1 MKNYQIAALASFLA
15 FWSVLIIANIINS
28 KYYNLDF
35 IKDNNW
41 AEVFIV
47 FCAIVI
53 LATVASQIMLRQ
65 GSFVTKFL
73 NYFSVLC
80 SVVTVVLAI
89 NWIYSINKIY
99 EQHAITVNK
108 FIEQAESDIKNDS
121 VKYFS
126 QGLILPPKN
135 EFSQAREIAVQKTI
149 ISYGLIRKD
158 LGCLIS
164 PEITEGKEKY
174 NQITDAYLE
183 IRNGKNWKKEMNNKI
198 DSIRDLN

>member
-1 MKNYQIAALASFLA
+1 MKNHQIAALVSFLA
-15 FWSVLIIANIINS
+15 FWSVLLIANIINS

-53 LATVASQIMLRQ
+53 VAIVASQIMLRK

-89 NWIYSINKIY
+89 NWIYFINKIY

-126 QGLILPPKN
+126 QGLVLPPKN
-135 EFSQAREIAVQKTI
+135 EFSQARELAVQKTI

-183 IRNGKNWKKEMNNKI
+183 IRNGKNWKEEMNNKI